1 MLQRIQTIWLLLA
14 ATAALITLKF
24 SFYSGN
30 KMVDNVKQFVK
41 LTAMESMILM
51 ILTVAVAVAALVTI
65 FFYKDRKMQLKIT
78 LVTFVISALNIV
90 LYFTQIGKFIPNEG
104 TYSITSV
111 VALAVPVLLLL
122 AARGIWKDEQLVKS
136 TDRLR

>member
-30 KMVDNVKQFVK
+30 KIADNVKQFVK
-41 LTAMESMILM
+41 LTAMENMILM

-78 LVTFVISALNIV
+78 LATFVLSVINIV
-90 LYFTQIGKFIPNEG
+90 LYFTEIGKFIPKEG